1 MAQWLNGSTVKATY
15 FITPLRLC
23 ASAPLCLLY
32 LVQFLRL
39 LNKYYMKRLLLISL
53 ILICAFSIK
62 AQTNKTDKL
71 QALEQNQP
79 ASQNMTTATLKSASR
94 LFAAKDDL
102 TSVIQIIPADSVVE
116 VLDSDS
122 TYLHVVFEESEG
134 YIFKRQ
140 AVMDKIAVKV
150 SQPSQSQTVI
160 QETQPVQQ
168 QQQQSRLS
176 YLENKY
182 GSNMAA
188 RLISGKIWKGMN
200 SEMVKDSWG
209 IAEKV
214 SRIVSGNIIE
224 ENWIYRSTWLYFEN
238 NTLIDWGPVKK

>member
-1 MAQWLNGSTVKATY
+1 M
-15 FITPLRLC
+15 TPLRPC
-23 ASAPLCLLY
+23 ASAPLSLLN

-39 LNKYYMKRLLLISL
+39 LNKHYMKRLLLISL
-53 ILICAFSIK
+53 ILTCAFSIK

-79 ASQNMTTATLKSASR
+79 ANQNITTATLKSASR

-116 VLDSDS
+116 VLESDS
-122 TYLHVVFEESEG
+122 TYLHVVFDQNEG

-140 AVMDKIAVKV
+140 AVMDKIAVQA
-150 SQPSQSQTVI
+150 SQPGQPVI
-160 QETQPVQQ
+160 QETQPVQ

-188 RLISGKIWKGMN
+188 RLI
-200 SEMVKDSWG
+200 
-209 IAEKV
+209 
-214 SRIVSGNIIE
+214 
-224 ENWIYRSTWLYFEN
+224 
-238 NTLIDWGPVKK
+238 